1 MTIVSIG
8 ETPPRNNCQTQ
19 PDLIVPKEPAEDLQD
34 QLKTLADLDTSALK
48 KLWQRCHK
56 QALPPA
62 LNRDLMIRMTAY
74 KLQEKALG
82 GLTGAVK
89 RKLKLLSQRAEAGG
103 TGGTATP
110 INLKPGTKL
119 VRSWHDKTYTVSVV
133 DDGFEYDGQRYSS
146 LSQIACTIT
155 GAHWS
160 GPRFFGL
167 KPKHKLPP
175 RSKRVEPDAQDSTT
189 KGTDV

>member
-1 MTIVSIG
+1 MTIEQTG
-8 ETPPRNNCQTQ
+8 ETPPRNTRQTQ
-19 PDLIVPKEPAEDLQD
+19 PVHIAPKEPAEDLQD

-48 KLWQRCHK
+48 KLWQRCHR

-103 TGGTATP
+103 TGGAATP

-119 VRSWHDKTYTVSVV
+119 VRSWHDKTYTVSVL
-133 DDGFEYDGQRYSS
+133 DDGFEFDGQRYSS
-146 LSQIACTIT
+146 LSQIARTIT

-167 KPKHKLPP
+167 KPRHKLPP
-175 RSKRVEPDAQDSTT
+175 RSKQATPDAQDGSNME
-189 KGTDV
+189 TD